1 MLNGKVLLSSQ
12 PDEQALFDKLRKI
25 KLIALDMD
33 GTLYSGRTVFPYT
46 HKFLAD
52 LKEMGIRYCFLTN
65 NPTKSNSDYLKH
77 LRRIG
82 IHATSEEVYTSGQ
95 ATIDYLKKHHPSF
108 RQLFILGTPSLIS
121 EFESAG
127 FESLPD
133 DPDEVPDAVVVSFD
147 TTLTYSRLARA
158 AWWVAKDKF
167 FVATNPD
174 LVCPTDQRILLVDCG
189 SICAAIEKSTGRK
202 PDVVLGKPQP
212 EMLNSFLELYN
223 LQSDEVAM
231 VGDRIYTDIVMAR
244 NTNSFGVLVLSG
256 EATQQDALEAIPV
269 PDLVTPSI
277 ATFGEM
283 LQLSR
288 VSQLR

>member
-1 MLNGKVLLSSQ
+1 MKKLSN
-12 PDEQALFDKLRKI
+12 I

-33 GTLYSGRTVFPYT
+33 GTIYRGSTIFPYT
-46 HKFLAD
+46 HKFLTD

-65 NPTKSNSDYLKH
+65 NPSKSNSDYLKH
-77 LRRIG
+77 FHRIG
-82 IHATSEEVYTSGQ
+82 INATSEEVYTSGQ
-95 ATIDYLKKHHPSF
+95 ATINYLKKYHPSF
-108 RQLFILGTPSLIS
+108 NRLFILGTPSMIS

-127 FESLPD
+127 FESLPN
-133 DPDEVPDAVVVSFD
+133 DPDEVPDAVVVGFD

-158 AWWVAKDKF
+158 AWWVAKDKLF
-167 FVATNPD
+167 IATNPD
-174 LVCPTDQRILLVDCG
+174 LVCPTDQQTLLVDCG

-202 PDVVLGKPQP
+202 PDMVLGKPQP

-223 LQSDEVAM
+223 LRGDEVAM

-244 NTNSFGVLVLSG
+244 LTNSFGVLVLSG
-256 EATQQDALEAIPV
+256 EASQQDALEAIPV
-269 PDLVTPSI
+269 PDLVTTSI

-288 VSQLR
+288 VSQLK